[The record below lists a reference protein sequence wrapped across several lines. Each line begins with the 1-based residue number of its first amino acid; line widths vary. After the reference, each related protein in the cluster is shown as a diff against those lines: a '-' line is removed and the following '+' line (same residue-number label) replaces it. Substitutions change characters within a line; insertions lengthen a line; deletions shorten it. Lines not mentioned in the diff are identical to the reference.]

1 MMPSDPNSTAL
12 VIIDTQ
18 RAFFEA
24 PTPLYQ
30 PDRLIETIRSLIDRA
45 RAANIPVIY
54 VQHNAT
60 GHLGWMN
67 NTPLKDIHPDIAPLE
82 GDLVIQKWE
91 PDIFAKPALQR
102 ELEDRGIHRLILA
115 GCQSEHD
122 IANSC
127 RSGAALGYDITL
139 VGDGHS
145 TFDTE
150 TRTAQQ
156 IIAQVSD
163 ELSTIVTVKPA
174 QEIRLP

>member
-1 MMPSDPNSTAL
+1 MSEAPTAL

-24 PTPLYQ
+24 PTPLYE
-30 PDRLIETIRSLIDRA
+30 PERLIETISGLIARA
-45 RAANIPVIY
+45 RQAGIPVIY

-67 NTPLKDIHPDIAPLE
+67 KTPLKDIHPQIAPLE
-82 GDLVIQKWE
+82 SDLVIQKWE
-91 PDIFAKPALQR
+91 PDIFARPALQR
-102 ELEDRGIHRLILA
+102 ELEDRGIRSLILA
-115 GCQSEHD
+115 GCQTEHC
-122 IANSC
+122 INNSC

-139 VGDGHS
+139 VRDAHS

-150 TRTAQQ
+150 TQTAQE
-156 IIAQVSD
+156 IIEQVSD

-174 QEIRLP
+174 QEILIP